1 MRSTGRWLLAGL
13 VLALNLGCASV
24 MRVDSQVESHAQ
36 WGTAALPASTASYV
50 FERTPSQA
58 GAALADSQT
67 TLETLAAEVL
77 ARHGWQASAQPPAAS
92 LPTPWRVQ
100 VLASTTTLP
109 RAPWDDPRDRV
120 WPRWGVSASNA
131 GVGVQLGGLFSF
143 DMPYYVRKLT
153 LLVRD
158 GGTGRVVYETSA
170 AHDGR
175 WRDSAALWRA
185 MLEAALTGFPTPQA
199 GVQQINIDIPR

>member
-1 MRSTGRWLLAGL
+1 MRRTGRWLLAGV

-36 WGTAALPASTASYV
+36 WGTTALPASTASYV

-77 ARHGWQASAQPPAAS
+77 ARHGWHTSASPPAAS
-92 LPTPWRVQ
+92 LPATWRVQ

-131 GVGVQLGGLFSF
+131 GVGIQLGGLYSF

-158 GGTGRVVYETSA
+158 GSTGRVVYETSA

-175 WRDSAALWRA
+175 WRDSPALWRA
-185 MLEAALTGFPTPQA
+185 MLEAALTGFPAPQA
-199 GVQQINIDIPR
+199 GVQQVNIDIPR

>member
-1 MRSTGRWLLAGL
+1 MRRTGRWLLAGV

-67 TLETLAAEVL
+67 ALETLAAKVL
-77 ARHGWQASAQPPAAS
+77 AHHGWQTSTPLPAAS
-92 LPTPWRVQ
+92 QPAPWRVQ

-131 GVGVQLGGLFSF
+131 GVGIQLGGLFSF

-158 GGTGRVVYETSA
+158 GSTGRVVYETSA
-170 AHDGR
+170 AHHGR
-175 WRDSAALWRA
+175 WRDSPALWRA
-185 MLEAALTGFPTPQA
+185 MLEAALTGFPAPQP
-199 GVQQINIDIPR
+199 GVQQVNIDIPR

>member
-1 MRSTGRWLLAGL
+1 M
-13 VLALNLGCASV
+13 
-24 MRVDSQVESHAQ
+24 
-36 WGTAALPASTASYV
+36 
-50 FERTPSQA
+50 
-58 GAALADSQT
+58 
-67 TLETLAAEVL
+67 
-77 ARHGWQASAQPPAAS
+77 
-92 LPTPWRVQ
+92 Q

-131 GVGVQLGGLFSF
+131 GVGIQLGGLFSF

-158 GGTGRVVYETSA
+158 GSTGRVVYETSA

-175 WRDSAALWRA
+175 WGDSPALWRA
-185 MLEAALTGFPTPQA
+185 MLEAAQTGFPAPQP
-199 GVQQINIDIPR
+199 GVQQNNIDIPR

>member
-1 MRSTGRWLLAGL
+1 MRRTGRWLLAGV

-36 WGTAALPASTASYV
+36 WGTTALPASTASYV

-67 TLETLAAEVL
+67 ALETLAAEVL
-77 ARHGWQASAQPPAAS
+77 ARHGWQASTPLPSAS
-92 LPTPWRVQ
+92 LPAPWRVQ

-131 GVGVQLGGLFSF
+131 GVGIQLGGLFSF

-158 GGTGRVVYETSA
+158 GSTGRVVYETSA

-175 WRDSAALWRA
+175 WHDSPALWRA
-185 MLEAALTGFPTPQA
+185 MLEAALTGFPAPQP
-199 GVQQINIDIPR
+199 GVQQVNIDIPR

>member
-1 MRSTGRWLLAGL
+1 MRRTGRWLLAGL

-36 WGTAALPASTASYV
+36 WGTTALPASTASYV

-58 GAALADSQT
+58 GAALADGQT
-67 TLETLAAEVL
+67 ALETLAAEVL
-77 ARHGWQASAQPPAAS
+77 ARHGWQASTPLPSAS
-92 LPTPWRVQ
+92 LPAPWRVQ

-131 GVGVQLGGLFSF
+131 GVGIQLGGLFSF

-158 GGTGRVVYETSA
+158 GSTGRVVYETSA

-175 WRDSAALWRA
+175 WHDSPALWRA
-185 MLEAALTGFPTPQA
+185 MLEAALTGFPAPQP
-199 GVQQINIDIPR
+199 GVQQVNIDIPR

>member
-1 MRSTGRWLLAGL
+1 MRRTGRWLLAGL

-24 MRVDSQVESHAQ
+24 MRVDSQVESHAR
-36 WGTAALPASTASYV
+36 WDTAALPASTASYV

-67 TLETLAAEVL
+67 ALETLAAEVL
-77 ARHGWQASAQPPAAS
+77 ARHGWQASTPLPSAS
-92 LPTPWRVQ
+92 LPAPWRVQ

-131 GVGVQLGGLFSF
+131 GVGIQLGGLFSF

-158 GGTGRVVYETSA
+158 GSTGRVVYETSA

-175 WRDSAALWRA
+175 WHDSPALWRA
-185 MLEAALTGFPTPQA
+185 MLEAALTGFPAPQP
-199 GVQQINIDIPR
+199 GVQQVNIDIPR